1 MMKKLIA
8 ITGATGGLGN
18 NTTKKFA
25 SLGYDMIFVDRNQE
39 KSKKWAEEIKKEYPS
54 VKIEFVKA
62 DFSSFESIKQAI
74 EKLYLKKIDC
84 LILNSG
90 IYNVKLEKFES
101 GYNNIF
107 QVNYLYPY
115 FMARALLENGNT
127 KKVVAVG
134 SIAHFKAKTDEKD
147 IDFSNKKQK
156 MKIYGNSKKFLMYS
170 LYELKKNKNL
180 NIAIAHP
187 GITSTNM
194 TTNYPKW
201 IRWLVK
207 GMTKIMFDSPK
218 KTCLNIVKA
227 VEENCAP
234 YEWIGPRRMNI
245 WGKPKK
251 KILKPDEKEIK
262 IISQF
267 AEKFYK
273 EQQKD

>member
-1 MMKKLIA
+1 MMKKIIA

-18 NTTKKFA
+18 STTKKLA

-62 DFSSFESIKQAI
+62 DFSNFQSIKEAI
-74 EKLYLKKIDC
+74 EKLSKKKIDC

-90 IYNVKLEKFES
+90 IYNVKIEKLES

-115 FMARALLENGNT
+115 FMARTLLENGSV

-134 SIAHFKAKTDEKD
+134 SIAHFKAKADEKD
-147 IDFSNKKQK
+147 IDYSNKKQK

-170 LYELKKNKNL
+170 LYDLKKNQNL

-207 GMTKIMFDSPK
+207 GMTKLMFDSPK

-227 VEENCAP
+227 VEENCDP
-234 YEWIGPRRMNI
+234 YEWIGPRTMNI

-251 KILKPDEKEIK
+251 KTLKPDKKEVEF
-262 IISQF
+262 ISQF
-267 AEKFYK
+267 AENFYK
-273 EQQKD
+273 TQQKN